1 MLSSSDLPDGAG
13 ETLIIIG
20 AILAMG
26 IVLGALVVRSTSR
39 IDNAIAQADS
49 DRRVEQSRMDEF
61 RREMRRLEQQ
71 RFRPERIHAADG
83 APRTSSA
90 D

>member
-1 MLSSSDLPDGAG
+1 MLGP
-13 ETLIIIG
+13 ETLIVIG

-26 IVLGALVVRSTSR
+26 IVLGGLVVRSTSR
-39 IDNAIAQADS
+39 IDDAIAEADS

-71 RFRPERIHAADG
+71 QFRPERTNGSHG
-83 APRTSSA
+83 EPWTSPTS
-90 D
+90 

>member
-1 MLSSSDLPDGAG
+1 MPGP
-13 ETLIIIG
+13 ETLIVIG

-39 IDNAIAQADS
+39 IDDAIAQADS
-49 DRRVEQSRMDEF
+49 DRRIQQSRMEEF

-71 RFRPERIHAADG
+71 RFRPERIHRFHG
-83 APRTSSA
+83 GQRTSRSS
-90 D
+90 